1 MKQKKVFDEINDK
14 LCTVYPQIDKKLQ
27 DIEENEIGKNTDKD
41 SKDLVK
47 LKDLKADLIG
57 QERKLKDLVQTGE
70 KLASNLID
78 MNMKKKADEVRK
90 TINDLKNKHSYIEDD
105 ISGKEELLD
114 SAVSQQQNV
123 MNRLES
129 LQDWLRETENTLNE
143 RRPISLDKD
152 RLAQQLKEQRLINAE
167 IDSNKALLDRL
178 SKEAMD
184 VTGSDD
190 GEATVFDLSERQ
202 VSKHI
207 LLISDFL
214 FFRFFLKCVLLF
226 QKSIVA
232 FLTQKCRL
240 LITCLS
246 IIQLYQSQG
255 IDIYDTMRT
264 KHVLVNLLKTCFKLK
279 KQYE

>member
-190 GEATVFDLSERQ
+190 GEATVFDLSER
-202 VSKHI
+202 
-207 LLISDFL
+207 
-214 FFRFFLKCVLLF
+214 
-226 QKSIVA
+226 
-232 FLTQKCRL
+232 
-240 LITCLS
+240 
-246 IIQLYQSQG
+246 
-255 IDIYDTMRT
+255 
-264 KHVLVNLLKTCFKLK
+264 
-279 KQYE
+279 